1 MSKVFDFKSA
11 IAKAEK
17 RLKNNTLGL
26 IVLGSS
32 GSGKSALTGTTGLK
46 TLYLYLSGE
55 THGPKSAKTYGKGDI
70 DAIMIDDDGRNP
82 DEAFTAL
89 LNILDEQEGVIKAGY
104 KAIVIDGATELEA
117 LIRKTSI
124 FKKACQTSNGS
135 HNNFAEPAAVQ
146 TMFRE
151 VMSRLRLL
159 GDQGVHYIMTCILD
173 VKSMDDDTGEIAE
186 ATPRLSTYSVAESII
201 QQFPDVVAIG
211 RMSNGEKTAH
221 RIQLCSG
228 ISKASKTANGAVK
241 KMINFH
247 PRLTGVLTLPPHMP
261 ADLSKVIELKQGEAK

>member
-1 MSKVFDFKSA
+1 MSKFNFSEA
-11 IAKAEK
+11 IKKAEK
-17 RLKNNTLGL
+17 RLSNNTLGL

-55 THGPKSAKTYGKGDI
+55 THGPKSAKTYGKGDV
-70 DAIMIDDDGRNP
+70 DAIMIDDDGRAP
-82 DEAFTAL
+82 DDTFAAL
-89 LNILDEQEGVIKAGY
+89 LSILDSHEDIEKAGY
-104 KAIVIDGATELEA
+104 GAVVIDGATELEA
-117 LIRKTSI
+117 LIRRTLA
-124 FKKACQTSNGS
+124 FKKACLTSSGS

-146 TMFRE
+146 GMFRE

-159 GDQGVHYIMTCILD
+159 GDQGIHYVVTCILD
-173 VKSMDDDTGEIAE
+173 VKAMDDDTGEIAE
-186 ATPRLSTYSVAESII
+186 ASPRLSTYSVAESLI
-201 QQFPDVVAIG
+201 QQFPDVVAVG

-247 PRLTGVLTLPPHMP
+247 PRLTGVVELPPHMP
-261 ADLSKVIELKQGEAK
+261 ADLSLVIELKKGKK